1 MEKMKTPIIVLMLS
15 MFFVAGCVTDGG
27 PVGSSSPSSSRRVRV
42 ITPQGIM
49 PRIEWSA
56 EDQAKE
62 VASRSIRVTRSAGYS
77 VVRVRTAEKP
87 HVHDRTDLLVTV
99 LSGQARMHLAGHHI
113 DVSPGDVIEIP
124 RGVVHWAEN
133 IGKQPCEAFVVSTPP
148 FQGDDVRLIEVG
160 GR

>member
-1 MEKMKTPIIVLMLS
+1 MEKMKAPIIVLMLS
-15 MFFVAGCVTDGG
+15 MLLAAGCVTDGG
-27 PVGSSSPSSSRRVRV
+27 PSASSSSASRRVRV

-56 EDQAKE
+56 EDQAKD

-99 LSGQARMHLAGHHI
+99 LSGQARMHIAGHHI
-113 DVSPGDVIEIP
+113 DVNPGDVIEIP

-133 IGKQPCEAFVVSTPP
+133 TGKQPCEAFVVSTPP
-148 FQGDDVRLIEVG
+148 FQGDDIRLIEVG